1 MFKPTTMTRVTLSG
15 LKKDLERVSNNLAEE
30 RLIHLVEYE
39 NNYDGF
45 NASTDSAHTVSYTH
59 LTLQTKA

>member
-45 NASTDSAHTVSYTH
+45 ET
-59 LTLQTKA
+59 LTGFIIYFSINRITLS